1 VKDQQYSERSF
12 FFALP
17 SNCLSHTCAFHLNAS
32 MSVNIRHDLMYISDV
47 ALHVKA
53 RGSMEE
59 SQMLLWH
66 PPTAFVSLGKMAINF
81 IAIILIIWT
90 VGYSSSTHNSH
101 NPLNGQ
107 HLRVIW
113 VCYSKIR
120 SHNSNWIGNY
130 FLFISHYGKEIL
142 KDWLDHS
149 KEELCSIILQLVWIL
164 RNYAKQIRILATL
177 RFKIILQIRDG
188 PCDGKQFGTSG

>member
-1 VKDQQYSERSF
+1 
-12 FFALP
+12 
-17 SNCLSHTCAFHLNAS
+17 
-32 MSVNIRHDLMYISDV
+32 MNIWHDLMYISDV
-47 ALHVKA
+47 AIHVKA
-53 RGSMEE
+53 RNSMEE

-66 PPTAFVSLGKMAINF
+66 PPAAFGSLEKMASNF

-142 KDWLDHS
+142 KDCYIFNLSQGKITFSSKMAISFTCKRSWMTIKSLIKMTHS
-149 KEELCSIILQLVWIL
+149 LYESHKFRNKKTKHNKIVVLVRKAAQQSSNDI
-164 RNYAKQIRILATL
+164 
-177 RFKIILQIRDG
+177 
-188 PCDGKQFGTSG
+188 